1 MSGLPYKLL
10 VFDWDGTL
18 MDSEA
23 RITGCLSMTFED
35 VGLPAPPR
43 EALLNVIGLGL
54 PEAFRTLAPEIDAA
68 MLRRLTD
75 RYRYHFLSDHHA
87 PATLFPGAR
96 EVLETLDRTGYLLA
110 VATGKGRRGLDRS
123 LEETG
128 CGALFA
134 VTRCA
139 DETASKP
146 DPRMLIEVMDV
157 AGAWPHETLMIGDTE
172 YDMLM
177 ARNAGADALAVSYGV
192 HTRARLLDS
201 RPLGCIDD
209 IREIS
214 VWLADAPRGAI
225 E

>member
-1 MSGLPYKLL
+1 MSELPYKLL

-23 RITGCLSMTFED
+23 RITGCLAMTFED
-35 VGLPAPPR
+35 LGFAAPPR

-54 PEAFRTLAPEIDAA
+54 PEAFRTLAPEIDGET
-68 MLRRLTD
+68 LRGLTD

-96 EVLETLDRTGYLLA
+96 ETLVALDRAGYLLG

-123 LEETG
+123 LDETG
-128 CGALFA
+128 CSGLFA

-146 DPRMLIEVMDV
+146 DPQMLVEVMDV

-177 ARNAGADALAVSYGV
+177 ARHAGAGALAVSYGV
-192 HTRARLLDS
+192 HARERLLAAK
-201 RPLGCIDD
+201 PLGCLDD
-209 IREIS
+209 IREITG
-214 VWLADAPRGAI
+214 WLAGVPRDRI

>member
-1 MSGLPYKLL
+1 MQLPYKLL

-23 RITGCLSMTFED
+23 RITGCLAMTFAD
-35 VGLPAPPR
+35 VGMAPPSR

-54 PEAFRTLAPEIDAA
+54 PEAFRTLAPDIDAEG
-68 MLRRLTD
+68 LRRLTD

-87 PATLFPGAR
+87 PATLFAGAR
-96 EVLETLDRTGYLLA
+96 ETLEVLDRAGYLLA

-128 CGALFA
+128 CGPLFA

-146 DPRMLIEVMDV
+146 DPRMLLEVIEF
-157 AGAWPHETLMIGDTE
+157 AGVWPHETLMIGDTE
-172 YDMLM
+172 YDLQM
-177 ARNAGADALAVSYGV
+177 AHNAGADALAVSYGV
-192 HTRARLLDS
+192 HARERLLTTG
-201 RPLGCIDD
+201 PLGCIDD
-209 IREIS
+209 IREVS
-214 VWLADAPRGAI
+214 AWLERAGHGGI

>member
-1 MSGLPYKLL
+1 MKSDYKLL

-23 RITGCLSMTFED
+23 RIVSCLTMTFSD
-35 VGLPAPPR
+35 VGLAPPPR

-54 PEAFRTLAPEIDAA
+54 PEAFRALAPDEGSDKIGQ
-68 MLRRLTD
+68 LIE

-87 PATLFPGAR
+87 PATLFAGAR
-96 EVLETLDRTGYLLA
+96 ETLEALDRDGYLLA

-128 CGALFA
+128 CGPLFA

-146 DPRMLIEVMDV
+146 DPRMLLEVMDV
-157 AGAWPHETLMIGDTE
+157 AGVWPHETLMIGDTE
-172 YDMLM
+172 YDMQM
-177 ARNAGADALAVSYGV
+177 ARNAGAAALAVSYGV
-192 HTRARLLDS
+192 HSRERLQALT
-201 RPLGCIDD
+201 PLGCLDD
-209 IREIS
+209 IREIID
-214 VWLADAPRGAI
+214 WLKQ
-225 E
+225 